1 MWLVVGLGNPGP
13 EYARSR
19 HNLGFMVADDLAERA
34 GSSSDWRSKLGAQIA
49 EIRLGPDRA
58 LLCKPQEYMNLSG
71 EAAGRVSAFWKID
84 RTKLVAVYDEL
95 DLPFGRLKL
104 ASGGGAGGHNG
115 VRSMIATL
123 GPDFARVRMG
133 IGKPPGKQE
142 GANWVLGGFS
152 KEEQKELP
160 FLITEA
166 REAVEVIVGSGMTT
180 AMNRFNAKK
189 PAGEKP

>member
-19 HNLGFMVADDLAERA
+19 HNLGFMVVDELAERA

-49 EIRLGPDRA
+49 EIRLGSERA

-133 IGKPPGKQE
+133 IGKPPGKQD

-152 KEEQKELP
+152 KEEQKEVP

-166 REAVEVIVGSGMTT
+166 REAVEAIVGGGMTA
-180 AMNRFNAKK
+180 AMNRFNARK
-189 PAGEKP
+189 PVGEKP